1 MKILTILKRTQIS
14 PVSPKGVRNRAG
26 GALHLEPGKHKV
38 ICMSIA
44 HGQGQLQIISRCSIA
59 ETNDQIHSR

>member
-38 ICMSIA
+38 ICLHEHSSWPRPTPNYQQM
-44 HGQGQLQIISRCSIA
+44 Q
-59 ETNDQIHSR
+59 HSRDK